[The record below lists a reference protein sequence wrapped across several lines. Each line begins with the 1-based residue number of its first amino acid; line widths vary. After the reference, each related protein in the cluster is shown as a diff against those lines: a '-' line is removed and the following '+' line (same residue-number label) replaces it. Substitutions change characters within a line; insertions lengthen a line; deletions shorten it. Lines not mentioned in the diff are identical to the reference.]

1 MKYFI
6 NIHHWLDAYK
16 DSPETYFDELLGSIR
31 SYLGTTCKMIR
42 LNKFFKREKS

>member
-31 SYLGTTCKMIR
+31 SYLGTTY
-42 LNKFFKREKS
+42 NDPTE